1 MFIKEIN
8 FKIINTIKL
17 TRTIDAP
24 VGVETIY
31 EIYNPIIKVIIE
43 ITILEI
49 TTLLNFLNSC
59 IEESVG
65 KIIKLEIS
73 SAPTNRIPKTT
84 IIEQR
89 QAKIILYNSVLI
101 PIDLANFSSNVIA
114 KILL

>member
-43 ITILEI
+43 KQIYL
-49 TTLLNFLNSC
+49 
-59 IEESVG
+59 
-65 KIIKLEIS
+65 
-73 SAPTNRIPKTT
+73 R
-84 IIEQR
+84 
-89 QAKIILYNSVLI
+89 
-101 PIDLANFSSNVIA
+101 
-114 KILL
+114 